1 MPGKRNETE
10 PTAPPVEPGV
20 DDTATRSL
28 SPVDRKKLVMDA
40 WEPSLLRKLLKAQN
54 RLERP
59 KRG

>member
-1 MPGKRNETE
+1 MPVKRSDTKPKE
-10 PTAPPVEPGV
+10 AVEPDV
-20 DDTATRSL
+20 DDTAARCL

-54 RLERP
+54 RLKLP